1 MLHVV
6 NDSKINRLQEDKQQ
20 IERDIQRLELE
31 LQAEIDPNVD
41 EGDPGLTEHVTT
53 IALLENARR
62 KVEEIQRAIDQA
74 ESGGYGQCEVCGQAI
89 DPERLEIFPE
99 ATLCVACKEV
109 REGAP
114 WLRRL
119 RAA

>member
-6 NDSKINRLQEDKQQ
+6 NDSKISRLQADRHQ
-20 IERDIQRLELE
+20 ITLDIQRLERD

-41 EGDPGLTEHVTT
+41 EGDPGMTDQVTT
-53 IALLENARR
+53 VALLENARR
-62 KVEEIQRAIDQA
+62 KVEEIEKAINQA
-74 ESGGYGQCEVCGQAI
+74 ESGSYGICEDCGEAI
-89 DPERLEIFPE
+89 DPERLEIFPQ
-99 ATLCVACKEV
+99 ATLCVACKAG

-114 WLRRL
+114 WRR